1 MTHATPPRRC
11 RQVGQLR
18 QKIAHAPAL
27 PFSELLAGGLA
38 EQAIRDEAV
47 SFRER
52 LFSPLVTL
60 WVFLSQVL
68 DPDHSCRQAV
78 ARFLAWRS
86 AQGLAPCSADP
97 SAYNKARQRLP
108 QGVLNRLTRLTGRQA
123 QERAPAPWRWNGR
136 TLKVVD
142 GSTVSMP
149 DTEANQKA
157 FPQAHTQKA
166 GVGFPI
172 ARLVVLFSLAVGT
185 VLDAALGRYQGKHSG
200 ETALWHSLQDN
211 LEPGDLLLADRYY
224 GSYWEL
230 ALTQQ
235 RGADMVCRL
244 HQRRRADFRSGRHL
258 GREDHVVCWSKPPRP
273 EWLEEAS
280 YASLPATLAVREVRV
295 RVGAAGFR
303 TKVLVVAT
311 TLLDAAA
318 FGREDVAVLYRMRW
332 YAELDLRSLKQTMQM
347 DILRCQSPEMVQK
360 EVWAHL
366 LAYNLLR
373 GQMARAA
380 EEGGLLPLQ
389 VSFKGALQ
397 VVNAL
402 ASVLWTAA
410 VDEIAEIMR
419 RLRAAIRSHR
429 VGQRANRYEP
439 CAASVAP
446 SITRC
451 STNRGRMPDPVWEL
465 IVVAKVHA
473 IRLGT
478 NFAIPLV
485 QEYQSLI
492 VIHNANH

>member
-1 MTHATPPRRC
+1 MTQPTPTRHT

-18 QKIAHAPAL
+18 QKTALAPAL
-27 PFSELLAGGLA
+27 PFSELLPGGLA
-38 EQAIRDEAV
+38 EQTIRDQAV
-47 SFRER
+47 SFRDR
-52 LFSPLVTL
+52 LFTPLVTL

-68 DPDHSCRQAV
+68 DPDHSCRAAV
-78 ARFLAWRS
+78 ARFLAWRT

-97 SAYNKARQRLP
+97 SAYNKARHRLP
-108 QGVLNRLTRLTGRQA
+108 EGVLTRLTRLTGRQA
-123 QERAPAPWRWNGR
+123 QDRAPAPWRWNGR

-149 DTEANQKA
+149 DSPANQKA
-157 FPQAHTQKA
+157 FPQARTQKA
-166 GVGFPI
+166 GVGFPL

-200 ETALWHSLQDN
+200 ETALWHRLQDN
-211 LEPGDLLLADRYY
+211 VEAGDLLLADRYF
-224 GSYWEL
+224 GSFWEL
-230 ALTQQ
+230 ALTRQ
-235 RGADMVCRL
+235 RDADMVCRL
-244 HQRRRADFRSGRHL
+244 HQRRRADFRTGRRL
-258 GREDHVVCWSKPPRP
+258 GREDHVVSWSKPPRP
-273 EWLEEAS
+273 EWLDQAT
-280 YASLPATLAVREVRV
+280 YASLPQTLAVREVRV
-295 RVGAAGFR
+295 RVAAAGFR

-311 TLLDAAA
+311 TLLDALV

-332 YAELDLRSLKQTMQM
+332 YAELDLRSLKQTLQM

-402 ASVLWTAA
+402 AAVLWTAE
-410 VDEIAEIMR
+410 VEEIAEIMG

-429 VGQRANRYEP
+429 IGQRANRCEP
-439 CAASVAP
+439 RRRKRRPKHYPLLNESRQDARS
-446 SITRC
+446 
-451 STNRGRMPDPVWEL
+451 
-465 IVVAKVHA
+465 
-473 IRLGT
+473 RLG
-478 NFAIPLV
+478 
-485 QEYQSLI
+485 
-492 VIHNANH
+492 ANSCS

>member
-1 MTHATPPRRC
+1 MTQPTPPRC
-11 RQVGQLR
+11 SRQAAQLR
-18 QKIAHAPAL
+18 RQIANAPAL
-27 PFSELLAGGLA
+27 PFSELLRGQLA
-38 EQAIRDEAV
+38 EQVIRDEAV
-47 SFRER
+47 SFRDR

-68 DPDHSCRQAV
+68 DPDHSCRAAV
-78 ARFLAWRS
+78 ARFLAWRT

-97 SAYNKARQRLP
+97 SAYNKARHRLP
-108 QGVLNRLTRLTGRQA
+108 ESVLTRLTRLTGRQA
-123 QERAPAPWRWNGR
+123 QDRAPQPWRWNGR

-149 DTEANQKA
+149 DSPANQKA
-157 FPQAHTQKA
+157 FPQARTQKA
-166 GVGFPI
+166 GVGFPL

-185 VLDAALGRYQGKHSG
+185 VLDAALGRYQGKHTG

-224 GSYWEL
+224 GSFWEL
-230 ALTQQ
+230 ALARQ
-235 RGADMVCRL
+235 RDADMVCRL
-244 HQRRRADFRSGRHL
+244 HQRRHADFRTGRRL
-258 GREDHVVCWSKPPRP
+258 GREDHVVLWNKPPRP
-273 EWLEEAS
+273 EWLDEAS

-295 RVGAAGFR
+295 RVAAAGFR
-303 TKVLVVAT
+303 TKLLVVAT
-311 TLLDAAA
+311 TLVDAAA

-402 ASVLWTAA
+402 ASVLWTAE

-419 RLRAAIRSHR
+419 RLRVAIRSQR
-429 VGQRANRYEP
+429 VGHRPNRCEPRARKRRPKHYPLLNESRQD
-439 CAASVAP
+439 ARS
-446 SITRC
+446 
-451 STNRGRMPDPVWEL
+451 
-465 IVVAKVHA
+465 
-473 IRLGT
+473 RLG
-478 NFAIPLV
+478 
-485 QEYQSLI
+485 
-492 VIHNANH
+492 ANSCS

>member
-1 MTHATPPRRC
+1 MTQPTPANPS
-11 RQVGQLR
+11 RQVGQLCR
-18 QKIAHAPAL
+18 NIAYAPAL
-27 PFSELLAGGLA
+27 PFSELLPGQLA
-38 EQAIRDEAV
+38 EQAIRDEGV
-47 SFRER
+47 SFRDR

-68 DPDHSCRQAV
+68 DPDHSCRAAV
-78 ARFLAWRS
+78 ARFLAWRT

-97 SAYNKARQRLP
+97 SAYNKARHRLP
-108 QGVLNRLTRLTGRQA
+108 ESVLTRLTRLTGRQA
-123 QERAPAPWRWNGR
+123 QDRSPAPWRWNGR
-136 TLKVVD
+136 PLKVVD

-149 DTEANQKA
+149 DSPANQKA
-157 FPQAHTQKA
+157 FPQARTQKA

-224 GSYWEL
+224 GSFWEL
-230 ALTQQ
+230 ALTRQ

-244 HQRRRADFRSGRHL
+244 HQRRHADFRTGRRL
-258 GREDHVVCWSKPPRP
+258 GREDHVVFYNKPPRP
-273 EWLEEAS
+273 EWLDEAT

-295 RVGAAGFR
+295 RVAATGFR
-303 TKVLVVAT
+303 TRMLVVAT
-311 TLLDAAA
+311 TLVDAAA

-397 VVNAL
+397 MVSAF
-402 ASVLWTAA
+402 AAVLWTAE
-410 VDEIAEIMR
+410 VEEIAEIMR
-419 RLRAAIRSHR
+419 RLREAIRSHQ
-429 VGQRANRYEP
+429 VGNRANRCEP
-439 CAASVAP
+439 RARKRRPKHYPLLNESRQDARSRLRAN
-446 SITRC
+446 RC
-451 STNRGRMPDPVWEL
+451 S
-465 IVVAKVHA
+465 
-473 IRLGT
+473 
-478 NFAIPLV
+478 
-485 QEYQSLI
+485 
-492 VIHNANH
+492 